1 MKYPKPLSDLS
12 HELSLLPGIGPR
24 LALRLSFFISQR
36 DSEKNLTLIEALHN
50 LKHIRRCSQCNALTE
65 RDPCD
70 ICSDPARD
78 DEILCVV
85 SDVRDIWKI
94 ESSRSYNGRY
104 FVLNS
109 LIIPLEGID
118 PERAGMTSLF
128 SLIMEQRP
136 KEIVIAFNFSLEG
149 QTTALYIQERLSSQK
164 EQLGYLPQLTRLAV
178 GLSMGDNIDNTD
190 EFTIGQAILHRQK
203 I

>member
-36 DSEKNLTLIEALHN
+36 ASKENLTLIEALHN
-50 LKHIRRCSQCNALTE
+50 LKYIKRCSQCNALTE
-65 RDPCD
+65 LDPCD
-70 ICSDPARD
+70 ICSDTSRD
-78 DEILCVV
+78 DEILCIV
-85 SDVRDIWKI
+85 SDVRDLWKI
-94 ESSRSYNGRY
+94 ESSKSYNGRY

-118 PERAGMTSLF
+118 PERAGMKNLF
-128 SLIMEQRP
+128 SLIVEKRP
-136 KEIVIAFNFSLEG
+136 KEVIIAFDFSLEG
-149 QTTALYIQERLSSQK
+149 QTTALYIQERLSSQQ